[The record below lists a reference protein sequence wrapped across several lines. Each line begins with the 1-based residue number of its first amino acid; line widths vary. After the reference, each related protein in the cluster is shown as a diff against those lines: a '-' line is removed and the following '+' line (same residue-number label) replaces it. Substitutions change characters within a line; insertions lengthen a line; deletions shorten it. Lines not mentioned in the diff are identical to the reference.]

1 MKKLLFLLFPFLLLV
16 PSVLAHCP
24 LCTIGAA
31 AAAGGAAYF
40 GVSQIIIGLFTGAFA
55 VSIGWWISR
64 LIKKKYIPLQRTAI
78 VLFSFATTIF
88 PLMPLLTD
96 MKPYY
101 LSWFGDYGSLFNRTY
116 LINMFLVGSIIGGIV
131 VCFTPWLSDKISKMR
146 GNRTLPF
153 QGTALTLIILAIISL
168 IIQFAL

>member
-1 MKKLLFLLFPFLLLV
+1 MKKLFLFLLFFILV
-16 PSVLAHCP
+16 PAVYAHCP

-40 GVSQIIIGLFTGAFA
+40 GVSQIIIGIFTGAFA

-64 LIKKKYIPLQRTAI
+64 LIKKKYIPFQRA
-78 VLFSFATTIF
+78 VLVLLSFATTIF
-88 PLMPLLTD
+88 PLLPLLTD

-116 LINMFLVGSIIGGIV
+116 LVNMFMVGSIIGGIV
-131 VCFTPWLSDKISKMR
+131 VCFTPWLSEKISRMR
-146 GNRTLPF
+146 KNRTIPF
-153 QGTALTLIILAIISL
+153 QGTALTLIILIIISL